1 MLNDTSKYISTD
13 LVCESGRI
21 APEDFVHAEYGRRK
35 AGGATVETLTVKDC
49 AGEEETGKA
58 QGRYVTV
65 SDGSLK
71 NARAPSEDVCGAVSE
86 ELSKMIES
94 LTGKGSAS
102 GRRVL
107 VAGLGNRFITPDALG
122 PRCADKVNA
131 TRHLKGAFEGFDSLG
146 CSEVAT
152 LDPGVLSET
161 GIESFDIIKGAADR
175 IKPDVVIVVDAMAAR
190 STSRLATTV
199 QISDSGLAPGGGIG
213 NRRPAINKESVG
225 CPVISLGS
233 PTMVSS
239 STLVFDAVAAAGKD
253 GISEELEEILE
264 NGKDFFVSLN
274 DSDLVVEHL
283 SDVISK
289 AINLV
294 LGTSDL

>member
-1 MLNDTSKYISTD
+1 MINDISKYVTTD
-13 LVCESGRI
+13 LACESGRI
-21 APEDFVHAEYGRRK
+21 SPEDFVHAEYERRES
-35 AGGATVETLTVKDC
+35 GGATVETLTVKDK

-58 QGRYVTV
+58 RGRYVTV

-71 NARAPSEDVCGAVSE
+71 NARTPSEDVCGAVKE
-86 ELSKMIES
+86 ELSNMIAN
-94 LTGKGSAS
+94 LTGKGTATDC
-102 GRRVL
+102 RVL

-131 TRHLKGAFEGFDSLG
+131 TRHLKGAFEEFDSLG

-190 STSRLATTV
+190 STSRLATTI
-199 QISDSGLAPGGGIG
+199 QLSDSGISPGGGIG
-213 NRRPAINKESVG
+213 NKRPEINRESVG

-239 STLVFDAVAAAGKD
+239 STLIFDAVSAAGKD
-253 GISEELEEILE
+253 GISKELENILE
-264 NGKDFFVSLN
+264 NGKIRLIIVNCDNSITFL
-274 DSDLVVEHL
+274 
-283 SDVISK
+283 
-289 AINLV
+289 
-294 LGTSDL
+294 